1 MRLIFSVLTEGLE
14 DSALHHQSKH
24 QVREYFERMLF
35 IVKIFQDPC
44 GEVMLHLATWQ
55 AVIQPAI

>member
-1 MRLIFSVLTEGLE
+1 MQLIFSVLTEGLE

-44 GEVMLHLATWQ
+44 GEVMLHTC
-55 AVIQPAI
+55 VIQPAI